1 MSLNSISE
9 ARTTS
14 TLTLSRAAE
23 LQRDGWICAD
33 RLAGLPLLRLR
44 TDQTDDP
51 ELVHLVYSDGLTTVS
66 VIEQRGRL
74 GSPPSGTTRD
84 QTLGAWVTD
93 GMPSAASWTSGD
105 VVLTAVTD
113 GSRVTLAAAVAALPH
128 EGLRQPTTMER
139 VRAGWARILGR

>member
-1 MSLNSISE
+1 MIRME
-9 ARTTS
+9 AQC
-14 TLTLSRAAE
+14 E
-23 LQRDGWICAD
+23 PRDVIAN
-33 RLAGLPLLRLR
+33 RLDPWHGAHYHPHSFGRLR
-44 TDQTDDP
+44 
-51 ELVHLVYSDGLTTVS
+51 